1 MLSTP
6 KDEIAAIRAVNTFDA
21 DAVDAVVPHP
31 SLCGCFEEKK
41 TPEAKDCQKV
51 PMKFCSQSWGPK
63 IYRSASGL
71 GCKLAHSEA
80 MSVQLEAATERARA
94 RVGTLLKQK
103 WRLDKLI
110 GVGGMAAVYAATHRN
125 KKRAAIKMLHPELS
139 IDAAIR
145 ERFLREGYVAN
156 SVGQKGAVAVDDDDV
171 SEDGL
176 AFLVMELLDGETIE
190 QRWERK
196 GRLLSPHE
204 ALSVADQLLDT
215 LAAAHARGIVH
226 RDLKP
231 ENMFLTRDGAVKV
244 LDFGIARVRELAR
257 SENPPGAGSPLTTTQ
272 AGSTMG
278 TPAFMAP
285 EQARGKWDDVDGR
298 SDLWAVGATL
308 YTLLTGE
315 FVHKGETVNET
326 LALAVTRPAR
336 SIGELRADLHPALIR
351 FVDKA
356 LAYDKNARFADAA
369 TMQHALRL
377 TYAEMQ
383 GHDVA
388 EAPQLQVPDLE
399 SIPSSRAVTLRNLTT
414 GRGVTASGQPTAIPI
429 WHTHWRKI
437 AAGAVL
443 VVGFTL
449 GYLLFRRASPPAVAA
464 SPVPSDTA
472 ATAAPSA
479 TVELAPSAAPV
490 DLKPVPLDELPAEA
504 HGRRHAHPEAPH
516 KPGTSAPAP
525 HKASGDPFARRQ

>member
-1 MLSTP
+1 
-6 KDEIAAIRAVNTFDA
+6 
-21 DAVDAVVPHP
+21 
-31 SLCGCFEEKK
+31 
-41 TPEAKDCQKV
+41 
-51 PMKFCSQSWGPK
+51 
-63 IYRSASGL
+63 
-71 GCKLAHSEA
+71 

-139 IDAAIR
+139 MDAAIR

-171 SEDGL
+171 SEEGL

-204 ALSVADQLLDT
+204 ALSIADQLLDT

-244 LDFGIARVRELAR
+244 LDFGIARVRELTR
-257 SENPPGAGSPLTTTQ
+257 SENPPASGSPLTTTQ

-298 SDLWAVGATL
+298 TDLWSVGATL

-336 SIGELRADLHPALIR
+336 SLAELRADLHPALIR

-356 LAYDKNARFADAA
+356 LAYDKASRFPDAA

-414 GRGVTASGQPTAIPI
+414 GRGVTASGQPTALLPV
-429 WHTHWRKI
+429 WQAHWRWFAVGAAVAI
-437 AAGAVL
+437 ALVL
-443 VVGFTL
+443 F
-449 GYLLFRRASPPAVAA
+449 LLLRGSSAPASAA
-464 SPVPSDTA
+464 SPVPSDSLA
-472 ATAAPSA
+472 SASASVSSPPSA
-479 TVELAPSAAPV
+479 SAPV
-490 DLKPVPLDELPAEA
+490 LKPVPLDELPAES
-504 HGRRHAHPEAPH
+504 HGHRTVHADAPRRP
-516 KPGTSAPAP
+516 SALPAP
-525 HKASGDPFARRQ
+525 HKSSGDPFARRQ